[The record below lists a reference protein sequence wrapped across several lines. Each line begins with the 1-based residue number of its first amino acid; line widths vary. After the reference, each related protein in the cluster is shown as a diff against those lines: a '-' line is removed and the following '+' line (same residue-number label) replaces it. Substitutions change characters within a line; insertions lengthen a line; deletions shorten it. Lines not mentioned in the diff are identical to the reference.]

1 MANKIIH
8 KHSSVITD
16 NQAKLPAASQ
26 LEYGELAVN
35 YADGVE
41 TISIKNTE
49 NEIVEFKSNKY
60 YKKIIKENEL
70 VTAAALT
77 DLDERINIVAK
88 DVDDNEFVTA
98 SALTDLNDRMM
109 ALENQDPTV
118 TSAKIT
124 DAVSTASGITN
135 TANGVV
141 RAKAVY
147 EYAPSKTEVEDM
159 EYVLTLS
166 VTDLDSRVISLER
179 QIATLNEM
187 LSIVTSQLNAINNV
201 SE

>member
-49 NEIVEFKSNKY
+49 NEIVEFKSDKH
-60 YKKIIKENEL
+60 YKKIITENEI
-70 VTAAALT
+70 VTAAAIT
-77 DLDERINIVAK
+77 DLDERINIISK
-88 DVDDNEFVTA
+88 DVDDNELITA
-98 SALTDLNDRMM
+98 SALTDLNDRM
-109 ALENQDPTV
+109 AVLENQDPTV

-124 DAVSTASGITN
+124 DAVSTASGITS

-141 RAKAVY
+141 LAKAIY
-147 EYAPSKTEVEDM
+147 EYTPSRTELEDM
-159 EYVLTLS
+159 EYVLALAITELES
-166 VTDLDSRVISLER
+166 RIRDLEHKLESL
-179 QIATLNEM
+179 TN
-187 LSIVTSQLNAINNV
+187 
-201 SE
+201 